1 MKVFKMNPLQI
12 ILLTELKPFWKRAG
26 IELLVSVLTIV
37 ILYIGFVI
45 GLSSLIPKVQT
56 VALREWFFPGII
68 GFYAIIMTFNLSL
81 QEINQLSNKRG
92 LLDQVY
98 STPLVAYQ
106 VYFIKSLLY
115 LLQGVAYLIVSSLF
129 LFLLAGKNIQLG
141 WLILFWLY
149 YVVGLIFIVQTGII
163 TGFILTK
170 SKLQHGMILM
180 LFIAVLLCTGTI
192 IPSSFYPGIFN
203 LIVKF
208 FPTNVLIEGGRE
220 LLVFHKIDGVFSLY
234 IIVFDSILTGIGYFI
249 FRRQITN

>member
-1 MKVFKMNPLQI
+1 MNPLQT
-12 ILLTELKPFWKRAG
+12 ILLTELKPFWKKAG
-26 IELLVSVLTIV
+26 IELLFNVLTVI

-45 GLSSLIPKVQT
+45 GLSSLIPRVQT
-56 VALREWFFPGII
+56 VALSEWIFPGII
-68 GFYAIIMTFNLSL
+68 GFYAVIMTFNLSL

-106 VYFIKSLLY
+106 VYIVKSLVY
-115 LLQGVAYLIVSSLF
+115 LIKGVAYLIVSSLV

-149 YVVGLIFIVQTGII
+149 YVVGLIFMVQTGII

-170 SKLQHGMILM
+170 SKLQYGMILM
-180 LFIAVLLCTGTI
+180 LFIAILLCTGTI
-192 IPSSFYPGIFN
+192 IPSSFYPGILN
-203 LIVKF
+203 PIVKF

-220 LLVFHKIDGVFSLY
+220 LLVFHKLNGVFSLY
-234 IIVFDSILTGIGYFI
+234 IVVFDSILTGIGYFI

>member
-1 MKVFKMNPLQI
+1 MNPLQI

-37 ILYIGFVI
+37 ILYIGFAI

-56 VALREWFFPGII
+56 VVLREWFFPGII

-81 QEINQLSNKRG
+81 QEINQLSPKKG

-106 VYFIKSLLY
+106 VYCVKSLICLF
-115 LLQGVAYLIVSSLF
+115 QGIAYLIVSSLV

-149 YVVGLIFIVQTGII
+149 YIVGLIFIVQAGVI
-163 TGFILTK
+163 TGFILIK
-170 SKLQHGMILM
+170 NKLQNGMILM
-180 LFIAVLLCTGTI
+180 LFIAILLCTGTI
-192 IPSSFYPGIFN
+192 IPSSFYPGI
-203 LIVKF
+203 LYPIVKF

-220 LLVFHKIDGVFSLY
+220 LLVFHKLSGVFILY
-234 IIVFDSILTGIGYFI
+234 LIVFDSMLTGIGYFV